1 MYRAAKVAL
10 TVFIL
15 VALVSCAS
23 SEAVILKNGTGQ
35 TVQCG
40 PYSGVGSLPA
50 QAAQA
55 DEKLRGCIYDYQRQ
69 GYERV
74 Q

>member
-1 MYRAAKVAL
+1 MKR
-10 TVFIL
+10 IL
-15 VALVSCAS
+15 VALAILPLAACAS
-23 SEAVILKNGTGQ
+23 SETVYLKNATGQ

-69 GYERV
+69 GYERTSTP
-74 Q
+74 

>member
-1 MYRAAKVAL
+1 MRIFLSTIACVVL
-10 TVFIL
+10 CC
-15 VALVSCAS
+15 CAT
-23 SEAVILKNGTGQ
+23 SEVIYLKNANGQ

-40 PYSGVGSLPA
+40 PYAGYGSLPA

-55 DEKLRGCIYDYQRQ
+55 DAKLRGCVSDYQRQ

-74 Q
+74 PGP